1 MSIPISRVGDIG
13 QGDEC
18 ADTRNSHRDYTTT
31 FMTGAATVYIN
42 NQSVTTLNTLGEQ
55 SCGDGHTSTATTGS
69 ATVFAENLAVHRV
82 GDIGDGQIGDVYTSM
97 TGSPDVFAG

>member
-18 ADTRNSHRDYTTT
+18 ADTRNSHRAYTTT
-31 FMTGAATVYIN
+31 YVTGASTVYIN
-42 NQSVTTLNTLGEQ
+42 NQSVTTLTTLGEQ

-69 ATVFAENLAVHRV
+69 ATVFIENLAVHRV
-82 GDIGDGQIGDVYTSM
+82 GDIGNGHTSM

>member
-18 ADTRNSHRDYTTT
+18 ADTRSSHRGYTTT
-31 FMTGAATVYIN
+31 YMTGAGTVYIN
-42 NQSVTTLNTLGEQ
+42 NQSVTTLTTLGEQ

>member
-18 ADTRNSHRDYTTT
+18 ADTRNSHRAYTTT
-31 FMTGAATVYIN
+31 YVTGASTVYIN
-42 NQSVTTLNTLGEQ
+42 NQSVTTLTTLGEQ

-69 ATVFAENLAVHRV
+69 ATVFVENLAVHRI
-82 GDIGDGQIGDVYTSM
+82 GDIGDGQVGDVYTSI

>member
-18 ADTRNSHRDYTTT
+18 ADTRNSHRAYTTT
-31 FMTGAATVYIN
+31 YVTGASTVYIN
-42 NQSVTTLNTLGEQ
+42 NQSVTTLTTLGEQ

-69 ATVFAENLAVHRV
+69 ATVFIENLAVHRV
-82 GDIGDGQIGDVYTSM
+82 GDIGNGQIGDVYTSM